1 MIEFY
6 DTDSLPVT
14 RWRNGGGETREIV
27 SFPPRS
33 EPFSWRASIASIA
46 ASGAFS
52 FFPGVDRVITLLNG
66 EGVELASPGAFDRQL
81 ALFEPFAF
89 AGEAEVNAR
98 LSGPE
103 SLDFN
108 IMTRRGVCRATVIA
122 TRQPQQ
128 AAAGV
133 CWVIAG
139 RWRVGDTTLARG
151 QGAWWN
157 DCAVDVRPASE
168 EAYLL
173 FAAIIYE

>member
-6 DTDSLPVT
+6 DTESLPVT

-27 SFPPRS
+27 SFPPRAAS
-33 EPFSWRASIASIA
+33 FAWRASIASIA

-52 FFPGVDRVITLLNG
+52 FFPGVDRVITLLQG
-66 EGVELASPGAFDRQL
+66 EGVALASPGAFDQPL
-81 ALFEPFAF
+81 ALYQPFAF
-89 AGEAEVNAR
+89 AGEAAVNAR

-108 IMTRRGVCRATVIA
+108 VMTRRGVCRATVIA
-122 TRQPQQ
+122 TRRPQQ
-128 AAAGV
+128 AVAGV

-139 RWRVGDTTLARG
+139 RWRIGDATCARG

-157 DCAVDVRPASE
+157 DCAVDVRPDSAD
-168 EAYLL
+168 AHLL
-173 FAAIIYE
+173 FAAITYE

>member
-66 EGVELASPGAFDRQL
+66 EGVELASPGAFDRQ
-81 ALFEPFAF
+81 
-89 AGEAEVNAR
+89 
-98 LSGPE
+98 
-103 SLDFN
+103 
-108 IMTRRGVCRATVIA
+108 
-122 TRQPQQ
+122 
-128 AAAGV
+128 
-133 CWVIAG
+133 
-139 RWRVGDTTLARG
+139 
-151 QGAWWN
+151 
-157 DCAVDVRPASE
+157 
-168 EAYLL
+168 
-173 FAAIIYE
+173 

>member
-1 MIEFY
+1 MIDVY

-14 RWRNGGGETREIV
+14 RWRNGGGETREII

-33 EPFSWRASIASIA
+33 AQFAWRASIASIA
-46 ASGAFS
+46 SSGAFS
-52 FFPGVDRVITLLNG
+52 FFPGVDRVITLLEG
-66 EGVELASPGAFDRQL
+66 EGVALASPGAFDRQL

-128 AAAGV
+128 ADAGV
-133 CWVIAG
+133 FWVIDG
-139 RWRVGDTTLARG
+139 RWQAGSMSFTRG

-157 DCAVDVRPASE
+157 GRAVDIRPASG
-168 EAYLL
+168 EAHLL
-173 FAAIIYE
+173 FAAIAYD